1 MICPKYNYQRKPDD
15 DAADWQCPSCGIA
28 YANFQQSS
36 EPAAPTEPE
45 EKPKMDFNS
54 VLTIST
60 VLCAILLAIKGFA
73 GGGVSI
79 FNGLLLI
86 PFFICIVTI
95 LSSLLCHD
103 IYYWNRW
110 KMQFEAY
117 DKSQHPMMYWL
128 LITTSV
134 LGSVAFLIFFFMLK

>member
-1 MICPKYNYQRKPDD
+1 MICPKCNYQRNADD
-15 DAADWQCPSCGIA
+15 HVPDWQCPSCGIA
-28 YANFQQSS
+28 YAKFQQSA
-36 EPAAPTEPE
+36 EPATPTEPE

-54 VLTIST
+54 VLTLST

-73 GGGVSI
+73 GGGVTLI
-79 FNGLLLI
+79 TGLLLI

-103 IYYWNRW
+103 IYYWNRR

-117 DKSQHPMMYWL
+117 DKSQHPIMYWL
-128 LITTSV
+128 LISTSL